1 MEGVVSLIDHAAKT
15 TTAPKQPKQAKRTR
29 KTKTVDDLEPIAVTV
44 TEAMRL
50 MGTRD
55 NRIIYGMIR
64 RGEVKA
70 RKIGRMFFISYAS
83 MKELMG
89 EA

>member
-1 MEGVVSLIDHAAKT
+1 MEGVSTINSETKTAAAT
-15 TTAPKQPKQAKRTR
+15 KRAR

-50 MGTRD
+50 MGVRD

-64 RGEVKA
+64 RGEIKA